1 MTNPIKE
8 LKNIFIQIGRMFR
21 VKKNEVIPSLSAL
34 AVYIILNALIIMR
47 YYDSFSKVH
56 VAFWK
61 NFIKKFSVS
70 GFDPITYVVLRDRKS
85 VV

>member
-61 NFIKKFSVS
+61 NW
-70 GFDPITYVVLRDRKS
+70 DLNTTYTGILCSHSSYIRCIC
-85 VV
+85 

>member
-61 NFIKKFSVS
+61 TSS
-70 GFDPITYVVLRDRKS
+70 RSSAYRDSTLSRMWC
-85 VV
+85 